1 MLYIIKLANINRTIL
16 KGVDILIVKT
26 VGSVCSGIEAASV
39 AWEPLGFEFEWFSE
53 IADFPSQVLGE
64 KYPNIS
70 NLGDMNDIPEQLLA
84 GSINSPDL
92 ICAGTP
98 CQAFS
103 YAGWKNGLED
113 DRGNLT
119 LKFVEIVEANDVE
132 RQKKGLESS
141 IVFWENVEGVL
152 SDKTNAF
159 GYLVSSLSGL
169 SEPIEIRKW
178 PSAGL
183 IKGPKRNVAWRVLD
197 AKFFGLPQQRKRL
210 YLLAGG
216 TDFHPENILFEK
228 HMNTL
233 PEYPKSKMKFEKD
246 GHKFEIFREYTDCL
260 YSAYGTKWNGNAA
273 AYNGSLFVVQNDRI
287 RRLSPLE
294 CERLMGFP
302 DNYTDIEG
310 AKRTNR
316 YQAIGNSWAVPVIKW
331 IGIRLADYK
340 GDQFNLNQSNPSLAP
355 RITRI
360 EDEGFYLDLGK
371 EIVFINEQLS
381 INCTSIP
388 ENFSFT
394 EMRDVVSIVA
404 PNEIFISPVGCNGII
419 RRKEE
424 RCLKINQ
431 RLEKV
436 LKNISSLMTPAEIEK
451 RSRKQKRG
459 RFSDK
464 LNDSSTLF
472 RDNDKPKD
480 TVEVQMS
487 IDQRSLFNS
496 AN

>member
-1 MLYIIKLANINRTIL
+1 MTMDKNKLKSIL
-16 KGVDILIVKT
+16 KT

-39 AWEPLGFEFEWFSE
+39 AWESLGLKFKWFSE

-64 KYPNIS
+64 KYPNIV
-70 NLGDMNDIPEQLLA
+70 NLGDMNDIPHQLMSE
-84 GSINSPDL
+84 SISSPDL

-132 RQKKGLESS
+132 RQKKGLGSS
-141 IVFWENVEGVL
+141 IIFWENVEGVL

-159 GYLVSSLSGL
+159 GYLVSSLAGL
-169 SEPIEIRKW
+169 SEPIENRKW
-178 PSAGL
+178 PSSGL
-183 IKGPKRNVAWRVLD
+183 IRGPKRNVAWRVLD

-216 TDFHPENILFEK
+216 TDFYPENILFEK
-228 HMNTL
+228 HMNNL
-233 PEYPKSKMKFEKD
+233 PDYPKSKMKFEKD
-246 GHKFEIFREYTDCL
+246 GHKFEVFREYTDCL

-273 AYNGSLFVVQNDRI
+273 AYNGSLFVVQDDCI

-310 AKRTNR
+310 AKRTSR
-316 YQAIGNSWAVPVIKW
+316 YQAIGNSWAVPVVKW
-331 IGIRLADYK
+331 IGKRLVDYD
-340 GDQFNLNQSNPSLAP
+340 GDRFNLDQLYLSLV
-355 RITRI
+355 TRI
-360 EDEGFYLDLGK
+360 NRIENEGFYLDLGK
-371 EIVFINEQLS
+371 DIVFINEHLS
-381 INCTSIP
+381 INCTPIP

-394 EMRDVVSIVA
+394 EMSDIVSSEA
-404 PNEIFISPVGCNGII
+404 PKEIYISPVGCHGII

-424 RCLKINQ
+424 RNLRINQ

-436 LKNISSLMTPAEIEK
+436 LINISSLMTPEEIEK
-451 RSRKQKRG
+451 ISRKQKRG
-459 RFSDK
+459 RFSDNP
-464 LNDSSTLF
+464 NDDTNTELKGK
-472 RDNDKPKD
+472 DK
-480 TVEVQMS
+480 S
-487 IDQRSLFNS
+487 IDSLEDQVSIYQISLFNN